1 MKNYF
6 EGCFT
11 LDALKARYR
20 IMAKELHR
28 ICIRNWAM
36 NP

>member
-20 IMAKELHR
+20 IMAKDVVLAA
-28 ICIRNWAM
+28 C
-36 NP
+36 